1 MWMFDIWYETVEQV
15 MKCMMRD
22 NQYRTGDHRSEES
35 KGHPPLLP
43 LIVFRR
49 RWTLQGHASH
59 DLSADTIPLQT
70 ATASREKLLGYKVR
84 SRGTSV
90 AVTKSATVLRWSW
103 LWSGHWPHCNGY
115 LLAESRQR
123 KAVSQIIWMDVL
135 LVNLHSKNDN
145 CTLPWQSVC

>member
-59 DLSADTIPLQT
+59 DLSADTTISSPDSYSQQRETTGLQ
-70 ATASREKLLGYKVR
+70 S
-84 SRGTSV
+84 
-90 AVTKSATVLRWSW
+90 
-103 LWSGHWPHCNGY
+103 
-115 LLAESRQR
+115 
-123 KAVSQIIWMDVL
+123 
-135 LVNLHSKNDN
+135 
-145 CTLPWQSVC
+145 